1 MAVKTS
7 VNTNKTINVKLKE
20 TKNSLGIDGEGS
32 GLIEEIEIVV
42 KGGGEGGNLSPEFLI
57 DICFH
62 LKFT

>member
-42 KGGGEGGNLSPEFLI
+42 KGGREGTSIRNS
-57 DICFH
+57 
-62 LKFT
+62 